1 MIGLVAGLSGQI
13 PPHNSPQNPR
23 TSQWVAHTPVA
34 AIPISSVSGWAVS
47 SIHLCF
53 LRTFICENVG
63 TTSGDTAR
71 EWPPEDITTRVTEHA
86 AICSSGFPVWME
98 GVGAVAGYDD
108 ASAAA
113 DAAREGAA
121 ITHARLKYV
130 YCDCCTRSSCCT
142 VCPAGCGL
150 FPMQVLFLWLGS
162 SPSPRLSVLACND
175 AEVEVV
181 EPEPP
186 APPRGTPTPPI
197 LAVAKASLHDFD
209 VLALVGKVRGVCAA
223 L

>member
-1 MIGLVAGLSGQI
+1 MPGGRDDPLYERARR
-13 PPHNSPQNPR
+13 PN
-23 TSQWVAHTPVA
+23 TS
-34 AIPISSVSGWAVS
+34 
-47 SIHLCF
+47 
-53 LRTFICENVG
+53 
-63 TTSGDTAR
+63 
-71 EWPPEDITTRVTEHA
+71 
-86 AICSSGFPVWME
+86 
-98 GVGAVAGYDD
+98 
-108 ASAAA
+108 
-113 DAAREGAA
+113 
-121 ITHARLKYV
+121 
-130 YCDCCTRSSCCT
+130 
-142 VCPAGCGL
+142 
-150 FPMQVLFLWLGS
+150 S